1 MTDARWMITSMNLCV
16 RWVAH
21 LLDEALS
28 SLHGSLPLAG
38 VGVTAFMGD
47 DGRFMQKKRYKKMGG
62 TKG

>member
-47 DGRFMQKKRYKKMGG
+47 VG
-62 TKG
+62 